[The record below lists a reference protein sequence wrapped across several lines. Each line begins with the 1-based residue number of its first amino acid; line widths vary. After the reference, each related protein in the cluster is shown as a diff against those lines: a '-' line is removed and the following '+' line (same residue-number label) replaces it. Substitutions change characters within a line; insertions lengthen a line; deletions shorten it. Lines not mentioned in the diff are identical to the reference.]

1 MPQSVLVN
9 HRQVSR
15 RHMAP
20 LKELAL
26 SRHLATAGLQD
37 DTRQGGV
44 CWIGV
49 TRGHVVTPI

>member
-1 MPQSVLVN
+1 
-9 HRQVSR
+9 
-15 RHMAP
+15 MAP